1 MCNQTNIMVL
11 IEDNTIDG
19 TLDISSRNISSRSE
33 RAHHLFYQI
42 LKKIDIEFHAYG
54 SMY

>member
-19 TLDISSRNISSRSE
+19 TLDIASRNISSRPE
-33 RAHHLFYQI
+33 RAHRLLFSM
-42 LKKIDIEFHAYG
+42 LKN
-54 SMY
+54 

>member
-1 MCNQTNIMVL
+1 MVL

-19 TLDISSRNISSRSE
+19 VLDISSRNISSRPKRSH
-33 RAHHLFYQI
+33 RLFLQI
-42 LKKIDIEFHAYG
+42 FRKIDIEFHAYG